1 MMRLDESGEHITN
14 KLVFIQSVETILT
27 SAQKHPGL
35 DIVALEKARNAARR
49 SLAEEIR
56 VYKNGG
62 DRGQY
67 TAVECRP
74 MPFELKFKPLA

>member
-1 MMRLDESGEHITN
+1 MSISN

-49 SLAEEIR
+49 ALAEEIR
-56 VYKNGG
+56 TYKKGS
-62 DRGQY
+62 DRGHY
-67 TAVECRP
+67 MAVECRP
-74 MPFELKFKPLA
+74 VPIELKFRPLA